1 VRVPSR
7 DTFVPY
13 STVAAPWKVS
23 KWIWLSCNPVLISFI
38 VDIYDGDKEPV
49 ITHGGTLTS
58 KIPLRVICEAIE
70 KSAFVTSPYPVIISA
85 EVHCGVVQQH
95 LIAEIMK
102 DVFKEKLVVERI
114 DGTKPSE
121 PLKQLP
127 SPRMLMNRILLKVK
141 HKARIN
147 SVQILKFCRRKIQPW
162 LMTMPLR

>member
-1 VRVPSR
+1 MPS
-7 DTFVPY
+7 
-13 STVAAPWKVS
+13 
-23 KWIWLSCNPVLISFI
+23 I

-70 KSAFVTSPYPVIISA
+70 SSAFVTSPYPLIISA
-85 EVHCGVVQQH
+85 EVHCGVIQQH
-95 LIAEIMK
+95 LIAEIMR

-127 SPRMLMNRILLKVK
+127 SPEQLMNKILLKVK
-141 HKARIN
+141 HQDHLN
-147 SVQILKFCRRKIQPW
+147 GVQILIFADEKSNSRSGQCN
-162 LMTMPLR
+162 